1 MGEQKDANAILKQEL
16 NSVKSENKEL
26 KSKISTMKNE
36 IETKDESIETLL
48 KEKRE
53 LEKKR
58 VSFQN
63 KLAQKKNNSDKN
75 SVAIID
81 NVKNVKHQKT
91 VNLHSD
97 SIFGLEIFEKRNI
110 KYLVS
115 ASGDGKIKVWNLS
128 EDFTNPILTI
138 SSNLSI
144 DAIAYVEINEESFAA
159 CGGDKPY

>member
-1 MGEQKDANAILKQEL
+1 MKLEKAQQERDLLEQKDANAILKQEL

-58 VSFQN
+58 VNFQN

-97 SIFGLEIFEKRNI
+97 
-110 KYLVS
+110 
-115 ASGDGKIKVWNLS
+115 
-128 EDFTNPILTI
+128 
-138 SSNLSI
+138 
-144 DAIAYVEINEESFAA
+144 
-159 CGGDKPY
+159 